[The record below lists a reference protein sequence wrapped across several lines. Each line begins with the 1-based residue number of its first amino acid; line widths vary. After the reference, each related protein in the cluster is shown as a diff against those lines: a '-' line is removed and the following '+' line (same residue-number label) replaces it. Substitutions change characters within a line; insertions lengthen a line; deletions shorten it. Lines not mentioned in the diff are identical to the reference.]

1 MLAAF
6 WSGLGGE
13 LAKQWTVRILT
24 PAFAFWAG
32 GLALLWWR
40 AHGAGVH
47 THGWA
52 HELTSTATWVRGL
65 PGLAQ
70 GLLLVAALLVV
81 AASAVAADRLT
92 LPVLRLQEGYWSRPR
107 WLRRLLVDYRR
118 WRHGRWAKRV
128 DELSR
133 RQRMGELSIDEYLE
147 LAGLEAA
154 PAKDAARLQELR
166 RRRAAGFDHQK
177 MSDLAR
183 GRRYLR
189 NSPRVDSMG
198 MPTRLGDVLRAAERR
213 PADKYGLDA
222 TVCWYALWLLL
233 PAEARTELVQVRSA
247 LDSSA
252 LAWLWGVLFVVWT
265 PWTWWALPIGLGVA
279 SAAYYFGI
287 LGSASLFGELTVA
300 AFDLYRF
307 RLYDAL
313 HLPRPSAPQDE
324 RREAGPRVTNLLWGG
339 LDDPGVRYVDPPSGK
354 ETTG

>member
-1 MLAAF
+1 VLAGF

-32 GLALLWWR
+32 GLAALWWR
-40 AHGAGVH
+40 FHGRGVRAS
-47 THGWA
+47 GWA
-52 HELTSTATWVRGL
+52 HELTATVTSLRGL
-65 PGLAQ
+65 SGLAQ

-92 LPVLRLQEGYWSRPR
+92 LPVLRLLEGYWSRPR
-107 WLRRLLVDYRR
+107 WLRRSLVAYRR
-118 WRHGRWAKRV
+118 WRHRRWATRT
-128 DELSR
+128 DELNR
-133 RQRMGELSIDEYLE
+133 RQRMGELTIDEYLE

-154 PAKDAARLQELR
+154 PTKDPKRLQELR
-166 RRRAAGFDHQK
+166 QRRAAGFDNQV

-189 NSPRVDSMG
+189 NSPREDSMG

-222 TVCWYALWLLL
+222 IVCWYALWLVL
-233 PAEARTELVQVRSA
+233 PTEAKTELVQARST
-247 LDSSA
+247 LDKAA
-252 LAWLWGVLFVVWT
+252 LAWLWGVLFLVWT

-279 SAAYYFGI
+279 AAAYYVGI
-287 LGSASLFGELTVA
+287 LGAASLFGELTVT

-307 RLYDAL
+307 RLYDNL
-313 HLPRPSAPQDE
+313 HLPRPSSPQVE

-339 LDDPGVRYVDPPSGK
+339 LDEAALSYVDPPSGK
-354 ETTG
+354 DTT